1 MRKRRFQVPPHVPV
15 CAMRARRGSSPAIP
29 VQPPKP
35 DRGALHDAAL
45 RHLAR
50 YATTQAGLLR
60 VLARQI
66 DRWARA
72 TQAEVESVAPLL
84 ALAQA
89 EVAALAAAG
98 LVDDAVFAASRARS
112 LTRAGRSR
120 RAVAAHLSQRGVDAE
135 TVHTAI
141 PDDAE
146 AELAAA
152 LLVVRKRRV
161 GPFATGDMDA
171 AARHK
176 ALGTLAR
183 AGFSQDTARRA
194 LAMDRAEAEERI
206 IRLRRD

>member
-1 MRKRRFQVPPHVPV
+1 MRGRRSLTPFRMPV
-15 CAMRARRGSSPAIP
+15 CGMTARRQAPHAPPPPPAM
-29 VQPPKP
+29 P
-35 DRGALHDAAL
+35 DRTNLHDAAL

-60 VLARQI
+60 VLSRRI

-72 TQAEVESVAPLL
+72 TQAEPEAIAPLL
-84 ALAQA
+84 ALARA
-89 EVAALAAAG
+89 EVAALAASG
-98 LVDDAVFAASRARS
+98 LVDDAAFAASRARS

-120 RAVAAHLSQRGVDAE
+120 RAVTAHLAQRGVDQEILEAALPE
-135 TVHTAI
+135 
-141 PDDAE
+141 DSE

-152 LLVVRKRRV
+152 LLVARKRRI
-161 GPFATGDMDA
+161 GPFGPPEPDM

-183 AGFSQDTARRA
+183 AGFSQETARRA
-194 LAMDRAEAEERI
+194 LAMDHAEAEDRI